1 MSTPPGDNA
10 PRWSTAPSPPR
21 PAPRVNRY
29 AGVALVVAVVFLG
42 VVPIAQYVE
51 ARVSA
56 SRADLQTATVTGTGR
71 TGRTGK
77 AGSTSR
83 WVDVELPDGT
93 RAGVAYGLRVL
104 YPDEGDTIEVYRDGD
119 RWRSPG
125 EVPVTYPLGGGLVL
139 LLAGAGSVHWLRRR
153 RRALL
158 AADSRG

>member
-1 MSTPPGDNA
+1 MSSPPGDNA
-10 PRWSTAPSPPR
+10 PRWSTAPPPPQ
-21 PAPRVNRY
+21 PAPRVNRL
-29 AGVALVVAVVFLG
+29 AVVALVVAVVFLG

-83 WVDVELPDGT
+83 WVDFELPDGT
-93 RAGVAYGLRVL
+93 RDGVAYGFRVF
-104 YPDEGDTIEVYRDGD
+104 YPDEGDAIEVYRDED

-125 EVPVTYPLGGGLVL
+125 EVPITYPIGGGLVL
-139 LLAGAGSVHWLRRR
+139 LLAGGWSVRVLRRR
-153 RRALL
+153 RL
-158 AADSRG
+158 ARQGLPRG